1 MSSAQQ
7 TLARMRELHLGAMAE
22 AYEHQLQQP
31 RLHEMSFEDRLAL
44 LVEHEASQRHDRK
57 LKRLFRAAALPD
69 AAALED
75 LDPRAQRGTDR
86 AQIAS
91 LGSCDWIR
99 RQQNLIIHG
108 ATGVGKT
115 WLACALAGQACRLD
129 IPVLFYRASELCST
143 IRDRAH
149 EGALPKLKL
158 ALAKP
163 SLLVLDD
170 LGLGEIDTLAGQFLL
185 ELVDRRQRTGSLL
198 ITSQYPTEKWHAF
211 FPDPTVADAVLDRI
225 VHKAHRITLKG
236 ESMRKVL
243 AKKMFQAV

>member
-7 TLARMRELHLGAMAE
+7 TLARMREMNLGSMAE
-22 AYEHQLQQP
+22 AYENQLQQP

-44 LVEHEASQRHDRK
+44 LVEHEASQRHGRK
-57 LKRLFRAAALPD
+57 LKRLFRAAALPE

-75 LDPRAQRGTDR
+75 LDPRAQRGIDR
-86 AQIAS
+86 AQVAT

-99 RQQNLIIHG
+99 RQQNLIIQG

-115 WLACALAGQACRLD
+115 WLACAFAGQACRLD
-129 IPVLFYRASELCST
+129 IPVLFFRASELCST

-170 LGLGEIDTLAGQFLL
+170 LGLGEIDTLSGQFLL

-225 VHKAHRITLKG
+225 VHKAHRIGLKG
-236 ESMRKVL
+236 ESMRKVM
-243 AKKMFQAV
+243 AKKMFQPV